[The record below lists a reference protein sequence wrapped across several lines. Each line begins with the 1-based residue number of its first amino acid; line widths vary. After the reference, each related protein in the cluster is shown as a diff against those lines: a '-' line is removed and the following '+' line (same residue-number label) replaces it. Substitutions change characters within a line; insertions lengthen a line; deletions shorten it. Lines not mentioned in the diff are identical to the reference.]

1 MDVSPT
7 GDSPAPAQ
15 IHPSVSG
22 RPFRFQIC
30 CLFCVFLTFGV
41 APDTHSQSADT
52 SDLSVQ
58 TVGLTVE
65 DLDRA
70 VPFYRDVL
78 TFTPLDTVETA
89 RPSVGRLLG
98 VFGTRVRVVT
108 MRLGKE
114 RIELVGFQ
122 SQLGRPIP
130 SDARSNDL
138 RFQHV
143 AIIVSNIESACQR
156 QMDGGSLFVSPG
168 LSSAQHGAIFL
179 LQITLIQK

>member
-1 MDVSPT
+1 M
-7 GDSPAPAQ
+7 
-15 IHPSVSG
+15 SG
-22 RPFRFQIC
+22 RPFRFQVC
-30 CLFCVFLTFGV
+30 CLFYVFRTFEV
-41 APDTHSQSADT
+41 VPDTLSQSADT
-52 SDLSVQ
+52 SGLSVQ
-58 TVGLTVE
+58 SVGLTVE
-65 DLDRA
+65 DFDRA
-70 VPFYRDVL
+70 VPFYRVVL
-78 TFTPLDTVETA
+78 MFAPIDTVVTA

-122 SQLGRPIP
+122 SQPGRPIP
-130 SDARSNDL
+130 PDARSNDL
-138 RFQHV
+138 RLQHG

-156 QMDGGSLFVSPG
+156 QMNGGSLFVSPG